1 LAGQAGLAGLRQRL
15 SSHLSGLDSDYYAG
29 GSSTGAALKM
39 ILIKPIGKNEND
51 LDNQIG
57 LPDFWFSEVK

>member
-1 LAGQAGLAGLRQRL
+1 
-15 SSHLSGLDSDYYAG
+15 
-29 GSSTGAALKM
+29 M